1 MSISRLARIPLRS
14 PSRSYATTAGLNA
27 LARPKAENLSA
38 TWKGT
43 SATGGN
49 TKNFIG
55 GTFVDSKTTQWHD
68 VLDPVCLCPKSLC
81 KSKC

>member
-55 GTFVDSKTTQWHD
+55 GAFVDSKTTQWHD
-68 VLDPVCLCPKSLC
+68 VLDPVCLCSKLLC
-81 KSKC
+81 KSMC